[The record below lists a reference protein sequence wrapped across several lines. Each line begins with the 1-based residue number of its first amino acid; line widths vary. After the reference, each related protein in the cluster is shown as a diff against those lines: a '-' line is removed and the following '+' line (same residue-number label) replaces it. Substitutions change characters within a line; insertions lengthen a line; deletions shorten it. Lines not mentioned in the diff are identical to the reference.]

1 MAIRQIKFKMMLDM
15 EIRQTKNFNNK
26 KNMKNYK
33 ITKLFFTLCL
43 LLAFATCESSDDLLE
58 ETFRTRVTD
67 FTKAELIKLH
77 GGSDKSW
84 KLTEVI
90 LPEEY
95 RDHPNLMNN
104 ACVADDAYTFS
115 VSTSATYESIEKVK
129 IELGETRC
137 FETFS
142 EAEHFEGKLLYVP
155 YKFNGVDVIETTL
168 ILKNCSI
175 EDTVDE
181 NGNEGTFTRCSEDAY
196 RLVELSDDRMV
207 FSNATIVGEYTYGY
221 VFEKINE

>member
-1 MAIRQIKFKMMLDM
+1 
-15 EIRQTKNFNNK
+15 
-26 KNMKNYK
+26 MKNYK
-33 ITKLFFTLCL
+33 ITKLFIALCL
-43 LLAFATCESSDDLLE
+43 LSAFASCESNDDLLKDS
-58 ETFRTRVTD
+58 FRTRVTD
-67 FTKAELIKLH
+67 FTKSELIKLH
-77 GGSDKSW
+77 GGSEKSW

-104 ACVADDAYTFS
+104 ACVADDTYTVS
-115 VSTSATYESIEKVK
+115 VSTSATYESIENVE
-129 IELGETRC
+129 IELGDNRC

-142 EAEHFEGKLLYVP
+142 EAERFEGKLLYVP
-155 YKFNGVDVIETTL
+155 YKLNGVDVIETTL

-181 NGNEGTFTRCSEDAY
+181 NGTEGTFTKCNEDAF
-196 RLVELSDDRMV
+196 RLVELTDDRMV
-207 FSNATIVGEYTYGY
+207 FSNAIYVGEYTFGY